1 MERKKCNLTAPE
13 NTFREHDIL
22 VESSLHL
29 SVLKRRARK
38 NNVTIAP
45 NRTLNRDL
53 PVSSEVLLGDEN
65 GIMAYVA
72 RAFDGAFAFDHN
84 KQNIHELQSTS

>member
-1 MERKKCNLTAPE
+1 M
-13 NTFREHDIL
+13 
-22 VESSLHL
+22 
-29 SVLKRRARK
+29 LKRRARK

-72 RAFDGAFAFDHN
+72 RAFDGAFASTTRN
-84 KQNIHELQSTS
+84 SRTYTGPWPGSLQSFPEINFH